1 MRHQTHEIALA
12 YELIVQA
19 TDRLEPLMNPED
31 LEAGIV
37 ASLATALEIAS
48 HRQLKELNEIYQTKS
63 IWLESK
69 EFYSVHSIWESNHAA
84 VCCDTKLRTQGNE
97 NLFKGRSKMIFNAVE
112 EFPKAGLTPD
122 EHGEYKMGLSEMA
135 RFSAYQQ
142 QKEQDREFERWMT
155 DDE

>member
-69 EFYSVHSIWESNHAA
+69 EFYFVHSIWESNHAS
-84 VCCDTKLRTQGNE
+84 VCSDQ
-97 NLFKGRSKMIFNAVE
+97 
-112 EFPKAGLTPD
+112 
-122 EHGEYKMGLSEMA
+122 EHWS
-135 RFSAYQQ
+135 
-142 QKEQDREFERWMT
+142 
-155 DDE
+155 